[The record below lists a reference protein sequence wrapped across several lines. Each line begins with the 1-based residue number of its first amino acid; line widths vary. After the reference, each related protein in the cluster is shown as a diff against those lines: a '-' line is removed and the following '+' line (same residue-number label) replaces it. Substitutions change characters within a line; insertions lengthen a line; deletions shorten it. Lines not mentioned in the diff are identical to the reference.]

1 MDSAMLVIGLIALAV
16 GSVLLYFG
24 RRLQA
29 KRNLLQAVATLTVKD
44 LPSLLPDEMVEVKG
58 TVRCDAPLTSEYAD
72 KACVWYSARVIREY
86 EKRERD
92 SDGDMRTSRTNETI
106 SSNTQ
111 QTPFFVEDATG
122 KVEVRLDGADI
133 DAPTIL
139 DRFDKKDD
147 SGSGP
152 SISIAGISIST
163 GDSDRTLGYRYV
175 VKALEVDKPIYVLG
189 AYREDGTLGAPT
201 HRDTNR
207 RFIVSHRSEEEL
219 KASWGKTAFWL
230 GTSGIATFALG
241 AVLVIVGVILLA
253 VR

>member
-1 MDSAMLVIGLIALAV
+1 MGSVMLVIGLVALGV
-16 GSVLLYFG
+16 GAGLLYFG
-24 RRLQA
+24 RRMQA
-29 KRNLLQAVATLTVKD
+29 KKNLLQAVATLTVKD
-44 LPSLLPDEMVEVKG
+44 LPTLLPDEMVEVKG
-58 TVRCDAPLTSEYAD
+58 TVRCDAPLTSEYAN
-72 KACVWYSARVIREY
+72 KTCVWYSAKVIREY

-92 SDGDMRTSRTNETI
+92 SHGDMQTNRTNETV

-111 QTPFFVEDATG
+111 LTPFFVEDATG
-122 KVEVRLDGADI
+122 KVEVHLDGADI

-147 SGSGP
+147 TGSGP
-152 SISIAGISIST
+152 SISIAGISISA

-175 VKALEVDKPIYVLG
+175 VQALEVDKPLYVLG

-201 HRDTNR
+201 HRDKNR
-207 RFIVSHRSEEEL
+207 RFIVSHRTEEEL

-230 GTSGIATFALG
+230 GTSGIATFAIG